1 MKPYDLIVFDWDG
14 TVMDSEHRIVTCM
27 QRAGADT
34 LSSIPTD
41 AEVREIIGL
50 GMQEAVAR
58 LWPEADDED
67 VQKIIEAYRVH
78 WLGDQI
84 PDSELFEGAAETI
97 EALTDRGYLL
107 AVATG
112 KSRRGL
118 DRVLD
123 ESGLGRYFHM
133 TRCADEAH
141 SKPHPQMLQDIL
153 TDLNTEPH
161 KALVVGDTEYDIQMA
176 ANAKVDAVGVSYGAH
191 DQQRLI
197 DCGAKII
204 LHSLTELID
213 WLETQ

>member
-58 LWPEADDED
+58 LWPEADED
-67 VQKIIEAYRVH
+67 AVQKIIEAYRVH

-123 ESGLGRYFHM
+123 ESGLARYFHM

-153 TDLNTEPH
+153 TDLNTEPN

-197 DCGAKII
+197 DCGAKTI

>member
-58 LWPEADDED
+58 LWPEADDD
-67 VQKIIEAYRVH
+67 SVQKIIEAYRVH

-153 TDLNTEPH
+153 TDLNTEPN

-176 ANAKVDAVGVSYGAH
+176 TNAKVDAVGVSYGAH
-191 DQQRLI
+191 DQQRLL
-197 DCGAKII
+197 DCGAKTI

>member
-58 LWPEADDED
+58 LWPEANDDD

-84 PDSELFEGAAETI
+84 PDSELFEGASETI

-153 TDLNTEPH
+153 TDLNTEPN
-161 KALVVGDTEYDIQMA
+161 KAIVVGDTEYDIQMA

-197 DCGAKII
+197 ACGAKTI

-213 WLETQ
+213 WLEKQ

>member
-50 GMQEAVAR
+50 GMQEALAR
-58 LWPEADDED
+58 LWPEANDDD

-78 WLGDQI
+78 WLGNQI

-153 TDLNTEPH
+153 TDLNTEPN

-191 DQQRLI
+191 DQQRLLV
-197 DCGAKII
+197 CGAKTI